1 MEDEI
6 LFSPVDWSIE
16 PFLAFIKWLI
26 VVNNLTNAKVK
37 ICLENLGCTAG
48 TPENALNYIA
58 RNGGLDTEVSYP
70 YVGKVRR
77 TILSPD
83 FVNVTFKTWVNASD

>member
-1 MEDEI
+1 MRYSFHRLIDPFNHF
-6 LFSPVDWSIE
+6 LHSSNDTLLSIT
-16 PFLAFIKWLI
+16 LS
-26 VVNNLTNAKVK
+26 NAKVK

-58 RNGGLDTEVSYP
+58 RNGGLDKEVSYP

-83 FVNVTFKTWVNASD
+83 FVNVTF